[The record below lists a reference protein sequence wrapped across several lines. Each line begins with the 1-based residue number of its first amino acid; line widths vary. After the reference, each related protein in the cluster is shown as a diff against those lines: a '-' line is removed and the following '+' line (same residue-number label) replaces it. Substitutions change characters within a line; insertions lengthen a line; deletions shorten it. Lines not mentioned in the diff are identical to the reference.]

1 MRRVPPFLTVLS
13 AFAAALLLALLSPR
27 PAAAWDEIGHQ
38 VVAHIAWENLR
49 PQTRQ
54 RAVELLRAAP
64 ADADLASLFP
74 EDSRP
79 REDRERELFLRASTW
94 PDIVRDPKKPAR
106 RSRYHKSTWHFVNFF
121 FEQRTPASPP
131 RDLPERGP
139 EPVNVVERLE
149 AFRRGGL
156 GDSTRP
162 AGERA
167 LELAW
172 VLHLVGDVHQPLH
185 TSARVTPSEPRGD
198 QGGNLF
204 KLGTGRNP
212 QSLHGY
218 WDGVVRRG
226 TRRRSGE
233 GEEAYVA
240 RIADGITERH
250 PRASLAARLKPD
262 QFRGLGAR
270 ELRGRQDGGLHP
282 GPAPGA
288 DAFGGVPG
296 PGAGGGGA
304 GGRAGGLPP
313 GRLPGGRTGL
323 LAPGSAPSSPDGLA
337 APALARRKR
346 ARQAVAAVRRGHVRR
361 V

>member
-1 MRRVPPFLTVLS
+1 MRRVLPFLTVLS

-49 PQTRQ
+49 PETRQ
-54 RAVELLRAAP
+54 KAVELLRAAP

-74 EDSRP
+74 QDSRP
-79 REDRERELFLRASTW
+79 ADVRERELFLRASTW
-94 PDIVRDPKKPAR
+94 PDIVRDPRKPAR

-121 FEQRTPASPP
+121 FEQRRPGSPP
-131 RDLPERGP
+131 RELPERGP

-149 AFRRGGL
+149 EFRRSVGEA
-156 GDSTRP
+156 TRP
-162 AGERA
+162 AAERA
-167 LELAW
+167 IELAW

-204 KLGTGRNP
+204 KLGRGRSP

-233 GEEAYVA
+233 GEGDYVA
-240 RIADGITERH
+240 RIAAGITGRH
-250 PRASLAARLKPD
+250 LRASLAARLKPD
-262 QFRGLGAR
+262 DFAAWAR
-270 ELRGRQDGGLHP
+270 ESYAAAKTEVYTRDLRRGRMPSAAYRDRALGVAE
-282 GPAPGA
+282 PA
-288 DAFGGVPG
+288 V
-296 PGAGGGGA
+296 
-304 GGRAGGLPP
+304 
-313 GRLPGGRTGL
+313 
-323 LAPGSAPSSPDGLA
+323 
-337 APALARRKR
+337 ALAGYRL
-346 ARQAVAAVRRGHVRR
+346 VAFLEAALGS
-361 V
+361 